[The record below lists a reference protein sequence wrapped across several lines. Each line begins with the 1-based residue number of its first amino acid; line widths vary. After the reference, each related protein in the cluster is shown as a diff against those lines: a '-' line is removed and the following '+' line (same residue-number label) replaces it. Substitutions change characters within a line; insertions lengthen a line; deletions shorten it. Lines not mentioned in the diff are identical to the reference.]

1 MPEPKSIRVEIYDQ
15 TYNLRGIEDE
25 EYVRELAAY
34 VDARMREISEA
45 TRTIDSLRLAV
56 LAALHIADELH
67 SQRGRPGET
76 NEELR
81 RRAVRCLELIDSALK
96 QTA

>member
-1 MPEPKSIRVEIYDQ
+1 MPEAKTISVQIYDQ
-15 TYNLRGIEDE
+15 TYNLRGVEDE
-25 EYVRELAAY
+25 HYIRELAAY
-34 VDARMREISEA
+34 VDSRMREISEA
-45 TRTIDSLRLAV
+45 THTVDSLRLAV

-67 SQRGRPGET
+67 SERGRPGET

>member
-15 TYNLRGIEDE
+15 AYNLRGVEDE
-25 EYVRELAAY
+25 EYIRELAAY
-34 VDARMREISEA
+34 VDAKMREISEA
-45 TRTIDSLRLAV
+45 THTVDSLRLAV

-67 SQRGRPGET
+67 TERGRPGET

-81 RRAVRCLELIDSALK
+81 RRASRCLELIDSAFK